1 MKEVRHKRTH
11 SMTSLIQNYEKDKTI
26 AKERRSEVAKDWGV
40 SVGNWLQKA
49 RGDSST
55 GMKMFNVVIVCASYT
70 VYTFVKTYW
79 NIY

>member
-40 SVGNWLQKA
+40 SVGN
-49 RGDSST
+49 
-55 GMKMFNVVIVCASYT
+55 
-70 VYTFVKTYW
+70 
-79 NIY
+79 